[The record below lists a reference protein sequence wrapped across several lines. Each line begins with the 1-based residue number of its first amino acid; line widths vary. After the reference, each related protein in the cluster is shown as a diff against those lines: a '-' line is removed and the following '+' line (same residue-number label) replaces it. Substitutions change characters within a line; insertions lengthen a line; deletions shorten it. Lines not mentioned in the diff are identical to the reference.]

1 MGKYIDA
8 DKLITEI
15 EQLKETNKVS
25 TVPTMKASEYVQ
37 GGIYGFDLAIEKIVA
52 IIASH
57 MQEQLEINETEVV
70 ESEATINGIKTKLN
84 IIVFVVPD
92 DWKPGDKVE
101 SIITRK
107 EE

>member
-1 MGKYIDA
+1 MKYIEA
-8 DKLITEI
+8 EK
-15 EQLKETNKVS
+15 LKERITKLEADS
-25 TVPTMKASEYVQ
+25 CISEYKD
-37 GGIYGFDLAIEKIVA
+37 GFDDGVGCVLD
-52 IIASH
+52 IIDSLQ
-57 MQEQLEINETEVV
+57 QEQMEINETEVV
-70 ESEATINGIKTKLN
+70 ESEATINGVKTKLN